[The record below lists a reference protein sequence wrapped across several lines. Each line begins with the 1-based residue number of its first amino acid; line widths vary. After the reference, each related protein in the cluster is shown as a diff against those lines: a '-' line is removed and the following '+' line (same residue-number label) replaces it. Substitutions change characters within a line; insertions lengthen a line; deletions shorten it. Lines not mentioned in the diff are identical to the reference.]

1 MAKVSI
7 VVGLKVA
14 LVEGFVNDWAVY
26 LGKAEWDDE
35 EVTHNGLKLSEQEA
49 RNLIGR
55 LGGDIERQFA
65 ILHYRA

>member
-1 MAKVSI
+1 MADSMTT

-14 LVEGFVNDWAVY
+14 FVEGFDDWAVY